1 MAGVAGRPRSAR
13 RAPPGSLATCLLGEN
28 AVTFAYLDPG
38 AGSLIASVLV
48 GGAAAAGVA
57 AKQARAK
64 LGGFGRK
71 KKSDEFITPAD
82 GEAAPTEA
90 TAPADAA
97 ATDEPVAEPADDP
110 V

>member
-1 MAGVAGRPRSAR
+1 M
-13 RAPPGSLATCLLGEN
+13 
-28 AVTFAYLDPG
+28 TFAYLDPG

-71 KKSDEFITPAD
+71 KKNDEQLAPAVAD
-82 GEAAPTEA
+82 DSAPGEA
-90 TAPADAA
+90 
-97 ATDEPVAEPADDP
+97 AEPADGADEP
-110 V
+110 ADETTTVRSDT